1 MWWLSARVWAAAIA
15 VLGLSNSESLGAC
28 TTNDITSI
36 TVSGTGLASY
46 NPFVASTPRQL
57 TINVASNVACLV
69 ELAFQTSATPARLQG
84 PGTPLTYDVQL
95 PSTTTSLLFAA
106 GMPTTTTRIDIG
118 AGNVGTATVQVALP
132 TNQIVASGAY
142 NDANLVAHIYDKSTT
157 TLVPLKSVG
166 VPISTTVV
174 AACQFLTPTNPTI
187 NFSGAIIN
195 GLPNPGHVGSVA
207 LSSLNCTAPSRVS
220 LSAGPMLLTTG
231 ATGGPAFDSRI
242 HFRATATLAG
252 ASTLLDTSTGA
263 TTVVSTETNVT
274 SGATLN
280 SAVQVDV
287 RLVRGNPLLAGAYS
301 SVMTVSVVP
310 NP

>member
-15 VLGLSNSESLGAC
+15 VLGLSNSVSLGAC

-57 TINVASNVACLV
+57 TINVASNVACSV

-142 NDANLVAHIYDKSTT
+142 NDANLVAHIYDKSTAIFGAPEIGGRAN
-157 TLVPLKSVG
+157 LDDRCCRL
-166 VPISTTVV
+166 PIPDADQSDDQFFRRDLQRPAQPGPCRIGRAVV
-174 AACQFLTPTNPTI
+174 AELHRAQSRELVGRPDAAHHGGNRR
-187 NFSGAIIN
+187 SG
-195 GLPNPGHVGSVA
+195 L
-207 LSSLNCTAPSRVS
+207 R
-220 LSAGPMLLTTG
+220 
-231 ATGGPAFDSRI
+231 
-242 HFRATATLAG
+242 
-252 ASTLLDTSTGA
+252 
-263 TTVVSTETNVT
+263 
-274 SGATLN
+274 
-280 SAVQVDV
+280 
-287 RLVRGNPLLAGAYS
+287 
-301 SVMTVSVVP
+301 
-310 NP
+310 